1 MSINLNHFLDSKPRH
16 FILGLA
22 IAFTAVVWLLD
33 YVTGPQISTSIFYL
47 IPISLTVW
55 YIDTT
60 SGIFF
65 AIASAVIWLIT
76 DILTNV
82 YTAPLSPYWNA
93 MVRLG
98 FFSIVLAA
106 LASLKAARQ
115 RQEELMEF
123 VVHDLRSPLSNMLTA
138 LDLLPDLIA
147 EGDLEEARE
156 LINMSTTS
164 GNRLLILINSLLDL
178 ARLESKKMPLELEK
192 IYLQNCL
199 NEAMLQVSTM
209 AARKEITVALQEA
222 PAELYAI
229 ADRELT
235 LRILVNILG
244 NAIKFSPAGSQIS
257 IGMQLAQKGV
267 VQVCVSDQGP
277 GIPQKWQR
285 QAFEKFGQVQ
295 ARKAGAA
302 VGSGLGLA
310 FCKLAVE
317 AQDGQIW
324 FEPGDP
330 LGTVV
335 CFTYPGS
342 D

>member
-1 MSINLNHFLDSKPRH
+1 M
-16 FILGLA
+16 GLA

-222 PAELYAI
+222 TAELYAI

-317 AQDGQIW
+317 AQGGQIW

>member
-1 MSINLNHFLDSKPRH
+1 M
-16 FILGLA
+16 
-22 IAFTAVVWLLD
+22 
-33 YVTGPQISTSIFYL
+33 
-47 IPISLTVW
+47 
-55 YIDTT
+55 
-60 SGIFF
+60 
-65 AIASAVIWLIT
+65 
-76 DILTNV
+76 
-82 YTAPLSPYWNA
+82 
-93 MVRLG
+93 
-98 FFSIVLAA
+98 
-106 LASLKAARQ
+106 
-115 RQEELMEF
+115 
-123 VVHDLRSPLSNMLTA
+123 
-138 LDLLPDLIA
+138 
-147 EGDLEEARE
+147 
-156 LINMSTTS
+156 
-164 GNRLLILINSLLDL
+164 LILINSLLDL

-317 AQDGQIW
+317 AQGGQIW

>member
-1 MSINLNHFLDSKPRH
+1 MSINFNHFLDSKPRH

-22 IAFTAVVWLLD
+22 IAFTALVWLLD

-317 AQDGQIW
+317 AQGGQIW